1 MIQSTAICSLP
12 GAASISQTQNTM
24 SGSQGQTPRVFF
36 TLDKSEILRLSKLR
50 ETLKLSHWNK
60 IGGEYELEVSETVEK
75 EMKALLVTDP
85 MEHDRRYSHW
95 DNRYSDFTLSWAKTK
110 DPVSHE
116 IIGHLFACGAP
127 RIKDLGMIG
136 EGCRASI
143 MRGPILHQPLP
154 TTSVGDLR
162 VNHLQ
167 MRVEFTVPW
176 KAEGNASES
185 KSYTVGRG
193 NKLFG
198 KELRRKNK
206 QKFVAEQEAKRDP
219 VTKEFLTDLFA
230 KLGDVALKAAGAA
243 GGGDRPHIDEDD
255 KLTGASHSQLRSS
268 NTSSGGNVW
277 TDIGPDDLNYHHS
290 FQSSGQQG
298 AIDTCKS
305 MVGPKIIDPTSSGA
319 KEEHPI
325 SGASSLD
332 GHETVPGGSSDE
344 DNQVRLQNI
353 GGKTSPPPPPIP
365 VVPQP
370 IPPAEP
376 RVMALRNKKLVN
388 MSTPVPSPAKIK
400 ALQDKRH
407 ALNKSNNQRHK
418 AKFADSGSMSN

>member
-1 MIQSTAICSLP
+1 M
-12 GAASISQTQNTM
+12 
-24 SGSQGQTPRVFF
+24 
-36 TLDKSEILRLSKLR
+36 
-50 ETLKLSHWNK
+50 
-60 IGGEYELEVSETVEK
+60 ETVEK

-206 QKFVAEQEAKRDP
+206 QKFVAEQEAKKDP
-219 VTKEFLTDLFA
+219 VTKEFLT
-230 KLGDVALKAAGAA
+230 
-243 GGGDRPHIDEDD
+243 
-255 KLTGASHSQLRSS
+255 
-268 NTSSGGNVW
+268 N
-277 TDIGPDDLNYHHS
+277 
-290 FQSSGQQG
+290 
-298 AIDTCKS
+298 
-305 MVGPKIIDPTSSGA
+305 
-319 KEEHPI
+319 
-325 SGASSLD
+325 
-332 GHETVPGGSSDE
+332 
-344 DNQVRLQNI
+344 
-353 GGKTSPPPPPIP
+353 
-365 VVPQP
+365 
-370 IPPAEP
+370 
-376 RVMALRNKKLVN
+376 
-388 MSTPVPSPAKIK
+388 
-400 ALQDKRH
+400 
-407 ALNKSNNQRHK
+407 
-418 AKFADSGSMSN
+418 